1 VRTRPS
7 RALPAAR
14 PVRTRPSRALP
25 AAAAFLALAFALAG
39 TGCGGDDESAETT
52 PELPNLTSPRTETE
66 TEAPAQTETEPA
78 APVDPGTE
86 TLPPDGDGDSSD
98 DGGVPAPAPEA
109 EPPADTPEND
119 TRPPPGSPAERFEE
133 FCEENPGACG

>member
-7 RALPAAR
+7 HVLPAAT
-14 PVRTRPSRALP
+14 VLLAI
-25 AAAAFLALAFALAG
+25 ALALVPASA
-39 TGCGGDDESAETT
+39 GCGGDDESAQTT
-52 PELPNLTSPRTETE
+52 PELPRLTTP
-66 TEAPAQTETEPA
+66 QTETEPPPPPETETA
-78 APVDPGTE
+78 APLDPGTE

-98 DGGVPAPAPEA
+98 DGGTPAPAPEA

-119 TRPPPGSPAERFEE
+119 TPPPADSPAERFEK